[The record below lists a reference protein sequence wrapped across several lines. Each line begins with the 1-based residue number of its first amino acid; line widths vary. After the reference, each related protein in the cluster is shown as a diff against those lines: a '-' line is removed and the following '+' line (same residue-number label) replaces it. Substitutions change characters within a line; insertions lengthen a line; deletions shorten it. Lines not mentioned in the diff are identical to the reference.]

1 MSLEATVTFLLGYI
15 GIYLSAAYLRHDAG
29 HDIEN
34 QHIVLTSL
42 VFSPDSSHS
51 SLSTVGS
58 SCVFRLL
65 LVMALEACD
74 ASIQFLLVL

>member
-1 MSLEATVTFLLGYI
+1 MSSWLCVYAFVRNRPLEATFLLGCI

-42 VFSPDSSHS
+42 
-51 SLSTVGS
+51 L
-58 SCVFRLL
+58 
-65 LVMALEACD
+65 
-74 ASIQFLLVL
+74 FLT

>member
-1 MSLEATVTFLLGYI
+1 MCMSSWLCVYAFVRDRSLEATMTFLLGYI

-42 VFSPDSSHS
+42 
-51 SLSTVGS
+51 L
-58 SCVFRLL
+58 
-65 LVMALEACD
+65 
-74 ASIQFLLVL
+74 FLT

>member
-1 MSLEATVTFLLGYI
+1 MCMSSWLCVYAFVRNRPLEATFLLGCI

-42 VFSPDSSHS
+42 
-51 SLSTVGS
+51 L
-58 SCVFRLL
+58 
-65 LVMALEACD
+65 
-74 ASIQFLLVL
+74 FLT